1 MKALITGASSGMGED
16 MACILAE
23 KGYDLILTA
32 RREEKMIAL
41 KNRILAQNP
50 DVHIEIIALDLSQKE
65 NCYALYEKTK
75 NEPVDFLINNAGF
88 GLCGKFTETDLDTE
102 LKMIDTNITAVH
114 ILTKLFLKD
123 FVRRDSGRILN
134 VASSAGYMAGP
145 LMSTYYATKNY
156 VRRLSQAIYQ
166 ELKEEH
172 SNVHISALC
181 PGPVNTEFNDVANVK
196 FALDGLSSRFVAEYA
211 IEQAF
216 NNKLCIVPSF
226 GMKTGVFFLR
236 FIPEKLMLK
245 ISSHVQK
252 KKNQE

>member
-75 NEPVDFLINNAGF
+75 NKSVDFLINNAGF

>member
-1 MKALITGASSGMGED
+1 MKALITGASSGIGED
-16 MACILAE
+16 MACILAQ
-23 KGYDLILTA
+23 KGYDLILVA

-41 KNRILAQNP
+41 KNRILAQNNT
-50 DVHIEIIALDLSQKE
+50 VSIEIIALDLSQKE

-123 FVRRDSGRILN
+123 FVTRDSGRILN

-196 FALDGLSSRFVAEYA
+196 FALDGLSSE
-211 IEQAF
+211 
-216 NNKLCIVPSF
+216 F
-226 GMKTGVFFLR
+226 GGYILD
-236 FIPEKLMLK
+236 
-245 ISSHVQK
+245 
-252 KKNQE
+252 

>member
-1 MKALITGASSGMGED
+1 MKALITGASSGIGED
-16 MACILAE
+16 MACILAQ
-23 KGYDLILTA
+23 KGYDLILVA

-41 KNRILAQNP
+41 KNRILAQNNT
-50 DVHIEIIALDLSQKE
+50 VSIEIIALDLSQKE

-123 FVRRDSGRILN
+123 FVTRDSGRILN

-196 FALDGLSSRFVAEYA
+196 FALDGLSSKFVAEYA
-211 IEQAF
+211 IEQALK
-216 NNKLCIVPSF
+216 NKLCIVPSF
-226 GMKTGVFFLR
+226 GMKAGVFFLR

-252 KKNQE
+252 KKNQ